1 MQHDDNDRNSST
13 RSSHDTLPCCAN
25 VWDADSGSYRRC
37 DEMADPA
44 SDSDLCARHEAR
56 LTDIVTRITTALSAA
71 RAGELQGEREPWG
84 QKVP

>member
-1 MQHDDNDRNSST
+1 MQRDDNEREMAI
-13 RSSHDTLPCCAN
+13 RSCADTLPCCAN
-25 VWDADSGSYRRC
+25 VWDAVSASYRRC

-56 LTDIVTRITTALSAA
+56 LTDIVSRITTALSAA

>member
-1 MQHDDNDRNSST
+1 MQRDDNEGEST
-13 RSSHDTLPCCAN
+13 SRSWRDGLPCCAN
-25 VWDADSGSYRRC
+25 VWDEASASYRHC

-56 LTDIVTRITTALSAA
+56 LTDIVTRITIALSSV
-71 RAGELQGEREPWG
+71 RAGECQAARDPWE